1 MRENPLFKRSG
12 PVTDEN
18 AEEVKSE
25 ASEIDEVLNPAED
38 FRSCGEKVKN
48 CLMEGEEIPDSLYV
62 ELYIA
67 KIRMTYEIKNKDKLK
82 SALDSDAKLELDL
95 TR

>member
-1 MRENPLFKRSG
+1 
-12 PVTDEN
+12 
-18 AEEVKSE
+18 
-25 ASEIDEVLNPAED
+25 
-38 FRSCGEKVKN
+38 
-48 CLMEGEEIPDSLYV
+48 MEGEEIPDSLYV

-95 TR
+95 TRQIANLQEELR